1 MSDAPAWDPE
11 AAYARILERARADP
25 TVVGIVVF
33 GSRGAGAFV
42 VADSDVDAMV
52 IVAGTNDEAER
63 WATRHG
69 SEVEVWAMTLEEF
82 RGHALPG
89 TPSAW
94 NRPTFLR
101 VRIDL
106 DRLDG
111 EIGRIVERLR
121 RLTADEATAL
131 ADTALDDYI
140 NSLYR
145 SLRNLEGGRLLEGR
159 LDGIETIGPLLT
171 SAFALEGRVRP
182 FNKWLPFEL
191 AAEPLVQPDLVDLRV
206 LVEAILDDPTT
217 DRQRRAFRA
226 VERAARAAGHGAIVD
241 SWEPDVAWL
250 RGDTRAEES
259 R

>member
-1 MSDAPAWDPE
+1 VGDTAGWDPE
-11 AAYARILERARADP
+11 RAYAAILERAREDP
-25 TVVGIVVF
+25 AVVGVIVF

-52 IVAGTNDEAER
+52 IVAGTTAEAKR
-63 WATRHG
+63 WTTEHG
-69 SEVEVWAMTLEEF
+69 TEVEVWAMTLDEF
-82 RGHALPG
+82 RVHALPG
-89 TPSAW
+89 TPTAW

-121 RLTADEATAL
+121 RLSADEAAAL
-131 ADTALDDYI
+131 ADTALDGYI

-145 SLRNLEGGRLLEGR
+145 SLRNFEGGRLLEGR
-159 LDGIETIGPLLT
+159 LDGVEAIGPLLT

-191 AAEPLVQPDLVDLRV
+191 ATEPLVQPDLVDLLA
-206 LVEAILDDPTT
+206 LVERILEDPTSEP
-217 DRQRRAFRA
+217 QRRAFRA

-241 SWEPDVAWL
+241 SWEPDVEWL
-250 RGDTRAEES
+250 RRHA
-259 R
+259 

>member
-1 MSDAPAWDPE
+1 VGDTAGWDPE
-11 AAYARILERARADP
+11 RAYAAILERARDDP
-25 TVVGIVVF
+25 SVVGVIVF

-42 VADSDVDAMV
+42 VDDSDVDAMV
-52 IVAGTNDEAER
+52 IVAGARSEAKR
-63 WATRHG
+63 WSTEHG
-69 SEVEVWAMTLEEF
+69 TEVEVWAMTLDEF
-82 RGHALPG
+82 RVHAMPG
-89 TPSAW
+89 TPTAW

-106 DRLDG
+106 DRLEG
-111 EIGRIVERLR
+111 EIARIVERLR
-121 RLTADEATAL
+121 RLSPDEAAAL

-145 SLRNLEGGRLLEGR
+145 SLRNLEGGRKLEGR
-159 LDGIETIGPLLT
+159 LDGVETIGPLLT

-191 AAEPLVQPDLVDLRV
+191 AAEPLVQPDLVDLLG
-206 LVEAILDDPTT
+206 LVERILDDPTT
-217 DRQRRAFRA
+217 DRQRQAFRA

-250 RGDTRAEES
+250 RGDGAG
-259 R
+259 